1 MRFAHVIFDC
11 DGVLV
16 DTESIAIRVETE
28 IFRELGYPLDQ
39 EEIARLFTGKSADY
53 QADWLEARIG
63 RDLRN
68 VYEDLHAER
77 MLAAFREG
85 VEAIPGVKDALQSI
99 TAPKSVATN
108 GIRERAT
115 YSLTSTGLLGFFDGR
130 LNTVEDVKHPKPAPD
145 LYLLAAAKAGVDPA
159 SCVVIE
165 DSATGVT
172 AAHAAGMTVI
182 GFTGSAHD
190 RAVAAND
197 LNEAGAHILLEDMR
211 ALHTALDW
219 L

>member
-16 DTESIAIRVETE
+16 DTESIAIRVEAQM
-28 IFRELGYPLDQ
+28 FRELGHPLG
-39 EEIARLFTGKSADY
+39 EAEIAALFTGKSADY
-53 QADWLEARIG
+53 QADWLESRVGGDVRAR
-63 RDLRN
+63 
-68 VYEDLHAER
+68 YEAMHADR
-77 MLAAFREG
+77 MFAAFREG
-85 VEAIPGVKDALQSI
+85 VEAIPGVKAALQSI

-108 GIRERAT
+108 GVRDRAT
-115 YSLTSTGLLGFFDGR
+115 YALTTTGLIGFFER
-130 LNTVEDVKHPKPAPD
+130 LNTVEDVAHPKPAPD

-159 SCVVIE
+159 LCAVVE

-172 AAHAAGMTVI
+172 AARAAGMTVI

-190 RAVAAND
+190 RAAAAID